1 MEPLPQ
7 TLLEAEAQQETLWQ
21 KAPAWR
27 NLTAAASLLTL
38 AAVAIP
44 ALLPREMPPPATPLP
59 ATEAVSA
66 SGLPVGGLVVP
77 SGMLAKVNQ
86 HNRHDGA
93 QGDLPVSI
101 TIVSP
106 PAHGI
111 VTTQTA
117 TALLRRPDGAARNSV
132 VTQVFYQSRA
142 GYKGRDSFSYRRTSP
157 DPSDPLNANT
167 YTMVLDVQ

>member
-7 TLLEAEAQQETLWQ
+7 TGPQAEAEQQTLWHQ
-21 KAPAWR
+21 APAWR

-38 AAVAIP
+38 AALAIP
-44 ALLPREMPPPATPLP
+44 ALLPREMPLP
-59 ATEAVSA
+59 AAPSPA
-66 SGLPVGGLVVP
+66 SGLPVGGLVIP

-106 PAHGI
+106 PAHGT

-117 TALLRRPDGAARNSV
+117 TALLRRPGGAARNSV
-132 VTQVFYQSRA
+132 VTQVFYQSRV

-157 DPSDPLNANT
+157 DPSDPLNANI